1 MLYYQTSRPLKK
13 MRTGKGWGT
22 MALAPDD
29 KKLSGMRVLVVE
41 DEYFIAAD
49 VAKAL
54 EARGAEVVGPVGTL
68 EDATRAV
75 ESERIDKAVLDM
87 NLRGNMAYAIA
98 DRLEDAGISYVI
110 STGYGADNL
119 PERLRDKPRIEKP
132 FDPETLAELI
142 AG

>member
-1 MLYYQTSRPLKK
+1 MTN
-13 MRTGKGWGT
+13 
-22 MALAPDD
+22 APGD
-29 KKLSGMRVLVVE
+29 KKLSGLSVLVVE

-54 EARGAEVVGPVGTL
+54 EARGAKVVGPVGTL

-75 ESERIDKAVLDM
+75 EAERIDKAVLDM

-98 DRLEDAGISYVI
+98 DRLEDAGIPYVI
-110 STGYGADNL
+110 ATGYGADIL
-119 PERLRDKPRIEKP
+119 PERLRNKPRFEKP